1 MTDEIRRKYRKDNY
15 ETAFNE
21 FNEFNNTKIIE
32 KTNCKPCIVSYTC
45 FTILNTIYLLPIFY
59 FYYNFKQYTNNEIF
73 KNPENFND
81 FINNLTYYK

>member
-1 MTDEIRRKYRKDNY
+1 MDEIRRKYRKDNY

>member
-1 MTDEIRRKYRKDNY
+1 MMDEIRRKYRKDNY

-73 KNPENFND
+73 KTPENFND

>member
-32 KTNCKPCIVSYTC
+32 KTNCKPSIVSYTC

>member
-1 MTDEIRRKYRKDNY
+1 MMDEIRRKYRKDNY

-32 KTNCKPCIVSYTC
+32 KTNCKPCIVSYMC